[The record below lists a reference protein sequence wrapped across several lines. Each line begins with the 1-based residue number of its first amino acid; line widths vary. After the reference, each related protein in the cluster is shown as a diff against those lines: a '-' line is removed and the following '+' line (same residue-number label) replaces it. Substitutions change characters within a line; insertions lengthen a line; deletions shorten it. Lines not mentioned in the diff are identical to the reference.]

1 MDFWLAMLVFIGAMV
16 ACLCADVSMSAALLA
31 GFLCFWVVGLRR
43 GYGARALAKMAA
55 KGGKDAFSVVR
66 VLALIGLITASWRA
80 SGTIAFF
87 IAKGVSLITPSL
99 FILIAFALSAVLSYA
114 LGTCFGVVGT
124 VGVIFMALAR
134 SGGVNELIAAG
145 AILSGAFF
153 GDRCA
158 PISSSA
164 NLIAGVTCTPI
175 YDNVKYMHLTALL
188 PLGICTVAYGV
199 LSALN
204 PIGAVDTSALTLLSE
219 NFTLSLWTLIPA
231 AIILV
236 LPLCKVPVRYAIPAS
251 VFAAAVLALAVQH
264 MPLGEFLR
272 CCVLGYAA
280 PDPALDRI
288 LGGGGLISML
298 NVCFIVLLSG
308 MLSGVF
314 NGTGMLGG
322 LQGIIRPMEARIG
335 GFPAMILTSIVIC
348 AAFCNQTIAI
358 TMNDQLW
365 ERIYEEEHASHREL
379 ALDMENS
386 AVLISGLVPWAI
398 SCSVPLEML
407 GVDARA
413 LPYGFL
419 LYLVPL
425 CYIFTKKIWFPPRR
439 KRTVE
444 AGAETASAE

>member
-1 MDFWLAMLVFIGAMV
+1 M
-16 ACLCADVSMSAALLA
+16 
-31 GFLCFWVVGLRR
+31 
-43 GYGARALAKMAA
+43 
-55 KGGKDAFSVVR
+55 
-66 VLALIGLITASWRA
+66 
-80 SGTIAFF
+80 
-87 IAKGVSLITPSL
+87 
-99 FILIAFALSAVLSYA
+99 
-114 LGTCFGVVGT
+114 
-124 VGVIFMALAR
+124 
-134 SGGVNELIAAG
+134 
-145 AILSGAFF
+145 
-153 GDRCA
+153 
-158 PISSSA
+158 
-164 NLIAGVTCTPI
+164 
-175 YDNVKYMHLTALL
+175 
-188 PLGICTVAYGV
+188 

-219 NFTLSLWTLIPA
+219 NFTLSWWTLIPA

-280 PDPALDRI
+280 PDPALDHI